1 MIYGLHQ
8 SYYCN
13 EGEIRHRTLQTATTH
28 YIYTSRRHLVSTD
41 WARRL
46 ALFRRRVLYTRESDV
61 LLKYSESDRL
71 RLHSI

>member
-1 MIYGLHQ
+1 MGHGLQQ

-13 EGEIRHRTLQTATTH
+13 EGEICHRTLQTATTH

-46 ALFRRRVLYTRESDV
+46 PVDSFDV
-61 LLKYSESDRL
+61 VYGIRL
-71 RLHSI
+71 ISAVAQNTP